1 MCTESTNEKPLS
13 SKGVIRY
20 FIVIIV
26 IGVPIETLRAMMV
39 GYFGGSELDLLLTE
53 KLIVSSEL
61 VS

>member
-20 FIVIIV
+20 FIVR
-26 IGVPIETLRAMMV
+26 GVPIETLRAMMV

>member
-20 FIVIIV
+20 FIV